1 LFVSASEFEV
11 AGCRSPVAS
20 SDRSKF
26 RELGKFTSSD
36 FLALLSLARYESA
49 TGNRQPVTGNRLAT
63 LPNFLIHYPVIN
75 IIFAPMIYPI
85 VMYGDPILRQRA
97 KDIKPGTDI
106 KQLVAD
112 MYETMHNASG
122 IGLAAPQ
129 IGKSVRLFIVDG
141 TSLDEEPGMENFK
154 KVFVNPE
161 IVKEHGTAW
170 EFEEG
175 CLSIPNIREKISRKE
190 KLKLRYFDENWNAF
204 EEEYEGMKARI
215 IQHEY
220 DHIEGKLFVDYLT
233 PLKKRMLKGKLAD
246 ISKGKVDTEYR
257 ILAPLKK

>member
-1 LFVSASEFEV
+1 
-11 AGCRSPVAS
+11 
-20 SDRSKF
+20 
-26 RELGKFTSSD
+26 
-36 FLALLSLARYESA
+36 
-49 TGNRQPVTGNRLAT
+49 
-63 LPNFLIHYPVIN
+63 
-75 IIFAPMIYPI
+75 MIYPI
-85 VMYGDPILRQRA
+85 VMYGDPVLRQRA
-97 KDIKPGTDI
+97 KDIPAGTDV

-112 MYETMHNASG
+112 MFETMYAASG

-129 IGKSVRLFIVDG
+129 VGKGIRLFVVDG
-141 TSLDEEPGMENFK
+141 TSMEDEPDMENFK
-154 KVFVNPE
+154 KVFINPTILTE
-161 IVKEHGTAW
+161 IGTPW

-190 KLKLRYFDENWNAF
+190 KIKVRYHDEDWKLH
-204 EEEYEGMKARI
+204 EEEYDGMKARI

-233 PLKKRMLKGKLAD
+233 PLKKRLLKGKLAD